1 MGLRLVSLALP
12 PPPELDGGEGGIRP
26 GGGGPAARWSLRGG
40 MWRISEEE
48 EEEETS
54 IRGEASEK
62 VERVA
67 RRKARSDILQSRM
80 LKHKYLDESLSRIV

>member
-1 MGLRLVSLALP
+1 
-12 PPPELDGGEGGIRP
+12 
-26 GGGGPAARWSLRGG
+26 